1 MDSSNLKKIIP
12 IEQLWVNLDSFE
24 NRLYEISASKDS
36 YLNDISQYLI
46 KAGGKR
52 FRPICTLLAGE
63 LGNGDNKKIIDA
75 AVAVELIHLGSL
87 YHDDVIDEAET
98 RRSVK
103 SANVKWNATLSILA
117 GDYLLAR
124 SSELAAETLG
134 LESVKLLASTY
145 AELVEGQTKEV
156 QYQYDTEHS
165 TDDYMK
171 VIEGKTA
178 SLIRTSAKL
187 GAMAAKCDEK
197 TTKAISNWAWHSGL
211 IFQITDDILDLSS
224 NTETLGKEA
233 GKDILEGTY
242 TLPVIIA
249 LSENKQKIKKILE
262 DIRNSEINLSDV
274 IKEFNN
280 ERIINESKKYL
291 DYHFKEGMR
300 NLDDIQDSEVKEI
313 LFDISIYLLN
323 RSN

>member
-1 MDSSNLKKIIP
+1 M
-12 IEQLWVNLDSFE
+12 
-24 NRLYEISASKDS
+24 
-36 YLNDISQYLI
+36 
-46 KAGGKR
+46 
-52 FRPICTLLAGE
+52 LAGE
-63 LGNGDNKKIIDA
+63 LGNGNNEKIIDA

-98 RRSVK
+98 RRSVQ

-156 QYQYDTEHS
+156 QYQYDTDHN

-187 GAMAAKCDEK
+187 GAMAAECDEK
-197 TTKAISNWAWHSGL
+197 TTKAISKWAWHSGF

-224 NTETLGKEA
+224 DTETLGKEA
-233 GKDILEGTY
+233 GKDIIEGTY
-242 TLPVIIA
+242 TLPVLIA
-249 LSENKQKIKKILE
+249 LSKDKEKIKKILKE
-262 DIRNSEINLSDV
+262 VKNSEISLSAV
-274 IKEFNN
+274 IEEFNN
-280 ERIINESKKYL
+280 EKIINESKKYL
-291 DYHFKEGMR
+291 DYHFKEGKQSL
-300 NLDDIQDSEVKEI
+300 NDIGDSKIKEI
-313 LFDISIYLLN
+313 LNDITNYLIN

>member
-1 MDSSNLKKIIP
+1 MNGMMDMSQMGGMMKMPMDEGPIMIMGKWMPSMKTMIMSYTSYIEESNKIPMGGITINHKFKSGSMGYAKRYTRMSGDFGVTLDYSELFTDIKIKNKVSLIAKIKYDDETSKKIESIFG
-12 IEQLWVNLDSFE
+12 IGYENCCIAVRLTTSDKNLSKYLDNFE
-24 NRLYEISASKDS
+24 NRLYEISSSKDS

-63 LGNGDNKKIIDA
+63 LGNGNNEKIIDA

-98 RRSVK
+98 RRSVQ

-156 QYQYDTEHS
+156 QYQYDL
-165 TDDYMK
+165 
-171 VIEGKTA
+171 
-178 SLIRTSAKL
+178 SLIH
-187 GAMAAKCDEK
+187 
-197 TTKAISNWAWHSGL
+197 I
-211 IFQITDDILDLSS
+211 
-224 NTETLGKEA
+224 
-233 GKDILEGTY
+233 
-242 TLPVIIA
+242 
-249 LSENKQKIKKILE
+249 
-262 DIRNSEINLSDV
+262 
-274 IKEFNN
+274 
-280 ERIINESKKYL
+280 
-291 DYHFKEGMR
+291 
-300 NLDDIQDSEVKEI
+300 
-313 LFDISIYLLN
+313 
-323 RSN
+323 

>member
-1 MDSSNLKKIIP
+1 MESNTLKKIIP
-12 IEQLWVNLDSFE
+12 IEQLWINLDNFE
-24 NRLYEISASKDS
+24 NRLYEISSSKDS

-63 LGNGDNKKIIDA
+63 LGNGNNEKIIDA

-98 RRSVK
+98 RRSVQ

-156 QYQYDTEHS
+156 QYQYDTDHN

-187 GAMAAKCDEK
+187 GAMAAECDEK
-197 TTKAISNWAWHSGL
+197 TTQAISKWAWHSGF

-224 NTETLGKEA
+224 DTETLGKEGIVARLGGDEFAIVSPVFKDKSEAA
-233 GKDILEGTY
+233 GFARRLLTRINDRFEFGDR
-242 TLPVIIA
+242 
-249 LSENKQKIKKILE
+249 LSG
-262 DIRNSEINLSDV
+262 EI
-274 IKEFNN
+274 
-280 ERIINESKKYL
+280 
-291 DYHFKEGMR
+291 HAGAW
-300 NLDDIQDSEVKEI
+300 
-313 LFDISIYLLN
+313 FDIGTPERLERL
-323 RSN
+323 REMLGAER